1 MSGVSIF
8 RRVAK
13 SLSDLSQKVH
23 NPLSLEPLLLFNFSS
38 PDDVHSRW
46 KASSDSTFG
55 GCSSAQVSLLPI
67 TIRQED
73 DESNSQQNDDSVV
86 GHCMRFEGE
95 YSRQLG
101 PNAHPRMKKSGFV
114 STIGRRLDSLDP
126 HIDLECYKSIVYTV
140 RVPQHAKG
148 LSRTFL
154 ANIRTDNWVIGG
166 DGNSE
171 DIWQAVLLR
180 HDAQDLTKGAAENDM
195 FTSIEIPLKDFIL
208 TWRGRVVDSHVEIG
222 KSKITALGISLLGDD
237 TQEEGPFCLDVLH
250 IKALHEQHSD

>member
-23 NPLSLEPLLLFNFSS
+23 NPLSVEPLLLFNFAT

-46 KASSDSTFG
+46 KASSDSAFG

-67 TIRQED
+67 KNRQGD
-73 DESNSQQNDDSVV
+73 DDTNTRQCGDSIAE
-86 GHCMRFEGE
+86 HCMRFEGE

-114 STIGRRLDSLDP
+114 STIGRRMDSLDP
-126 HIDLECYKSIVYTV
+126 YIDLECYKSLVYTV
-140 RVPQHAKG
+140 RVPQHARG
-148 LSRTFL
+148 LSRIFL

-171 DIWQAVLLR
+171 DVWQAVLLR
-180 HDAQDLTKGAAENDM
+180 HDAQEMTESSTEDDA

-222 KSKITALGISLLGDD
+222 RTKITALGISLLGDD
-237 TQEEGPFCLDVLH
+237 MQEEGPFCLDVLH

>member
-1 MSGVSIF
+1 M
-8 RRVAK
+8 AK
-13 SLSDLSQKVH
+13 SLSDLTQKVH
-23 NPLSLEPLLLFNFSS
+23 NPLSLEPLLLFNFAS

-46 KASSDSTFG
+46 KASSDSAFG

-67 TIRQED
+67 KKRQD
-73 DESNSQQNDDSVV
+73 DDDTSTRQ
-86 GHCMRFEGE
+86 GGDSIAEHCMRFEGE

-114 STIGRRLDSLDP
+114 STIGRRMDSLDP
-126 HIDLECYKSIVYTV
+126 YIDLECYKSLVYTV
-140 RVPQHAKG
+140 RVPQHARG
-148 LSRTFL
+148 LSRIFL

-171 DIWQAVLLR
+171 DVWQAVLLR
-180 HDAQDLTKGAAENDM
+180 HDAQEMTESSTEDDA

-208 TWRGRVVDSHVEIG
+208 TWRGRVVDSRVEIG
-222 KSKITALGISLLGDD
+222 RTKITALGISLLGDD
-237 TQEEGPFCLDVLH
+237 MQEEGPFCLDVLH